1 MTTGTIV
8 TLMREGIGVIF
19 IISAPILIA
28 ALLVGLIVAV
38 FQATTSIQEQTLT
51 FVPKILTILG
61 MLALFASWI
70 FTVLRGYFINSA
82 AGAIGSRYSKCS
94 LSTFCLIR
102 NQLFY

>member
-61 MLALFASWI
+61 MLALLASWI
-70 FTVLRGYFINSA
+70 FTVLLGYFIN
-82 AGAIGSRYSKCS
+82 
-94 LSTFCLIR
+94 LMDLIP
-102 NQLFY
+102 QLVR